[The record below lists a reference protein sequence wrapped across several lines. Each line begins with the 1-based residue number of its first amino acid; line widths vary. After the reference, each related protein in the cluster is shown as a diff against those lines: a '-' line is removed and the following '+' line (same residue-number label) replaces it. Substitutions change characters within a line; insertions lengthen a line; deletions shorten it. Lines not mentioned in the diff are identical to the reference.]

1 MSNNCLSTPTPNNSH
16 TGNIPIVPN
25 ITLVATN
32 QREQPQLQGTGDQ
45 PPLPVQQGPQPVFNL
60 INNQPP
66 QPQVQAQAQP
76 QAQDYPQAQPLNVA
90 MPDENV
96 AGPSLVAF
104 NGIAKEVVGF
114 GNGYRPPGM
123 PPQAW
128 NVGFHGH
135 PHIPQLWPAYGQHL
149 PAPNYYGGYPI
160 PQAGAPY
167 HGQMHA
173 PAAPQMYH
181 TGAPQLHVNVA
192 PQVYAPAVQ
201 VPHLPQQ
208 ALQNAAPPP
217 PAPGH
222 VPQIPQA
229 VNPRVLSL
237 NQEVPQA
244 PPAYLPP
251 PVPFA
256 GPQYH
261 QQQYQ
266 QAVPMVP
273 SAGPAEGSS
282 TRSSKRKA
290 VDDADMPQQ
299 KQKRHRPQGDANFE
313 LVQPGADG
321 KSRWKC
327 LKLACA
333 HVNPMLEVSVH
344 KHVTATKSH
353 QQDSAVPQA
362 EYICHYVT
370 ILLNAKMRL
379 ADTKTLVNVLK
390 IELNYSWKAHRQ
402 TFKWLGLAR
411 SQLDHFPQALQRAL
425 RLRPCLW
432 LHRVLFRLLGAAH
445 LCLRPLLQ
453 YISNSNL
460 PLESRDLDRAR

>member
-1 MSNNCLSTPTPNNSH
+1 MSNNGLPTPNNSH
-16 TGNIPIVPN
+16 TGNTPIVPN

-32 QREQPQLQGTGDQ
+32 QRAQPQLQGTGGQ
-45 PPLPVQQGPQPVFNL
+45 PPLPMQQGPQPVFNL
-60 INNQPP
+60 INNQPL
-66 QPQVQAQAQP
+66 QPQVQAH
-76 QAQDYPQAQPLNVA
+76 
-90 MPDENV
+90 
-96 AGPSLVAF
+96 
-104 NGIAKEVVGF
+104 F

-135 PHIPQLWPAYGQHL
+135 PHIPPAYGQHL

-173 PAAPQMYH
+173 PAAPQMYP

-290 VDDADMPQQ
+290 VDDVDMPQQ

-362 EYICHYVT
+362 SIFVYYVT
-370 ILLNAKMRL
+370 ILLNAKMR
-379 ADTKTLVNVLK
+379 
-390 IELNYSWKAHRQ
+390 
-402 TFKWLGLAR
+402 
-411 SQLDHFPQALQRAL
+411 
-425 RLRPCLW
+425 
-432 LHRVLFRLLGAAH
+432 
-445 LCLRPLLQ
+445 
-453 YISNSNL
+453 
-460 PLESRDLDRAR
+460 